1 MIPKDYIKKKSK
13 TIPFGYE
20 VSEFE
25 GWLRPIQSQLF
36 VLNKYIKQVKEGS
49 LSLREA
55 SELISSETKRKLSH
69 VGLSK
74 LVQKNKGGR
83 PKGSK
88 SNYNYSATQKRKQLV
103 AREAKKLAKEKEK
116 LQRREEKIKKEKE
129 VLTKT
134 TEIKN
139 NKVVIDSELE
149 QVAPSIQ
156 EIIKDNNVIF
166 HPNEG
171 PQTKFLAAD
180 E

>member
-74 LVQKNKGGR
+74 LVQKNKG
-83 PKGSK
+83 
-88 SNYNYSATQKRKQLV
+88 
-103 AREAKKLAKEKEK
+103 
-116 LQRREEKIKKEKE
+116 EEKWSSSCLWSNRHRNERKRQSSCRRKHRTHHRGKFRC
-129 VLTKT
+129 
-134 TEIKN
+134 
-139 NKVVIDSELE
+139 
-149 QVAPSIQ
+149 IQ
-156 EIIKDNNVIF
+156 YW
-166 HPNEG
+166 H
-171 PQTKFLAAD
+171 QH
-180 E
+180 